1 VLLPL
6 FVFVF
11 NTYPVEYFVL
21 RIMNYYQ
28 GKVGLLMGN
37 IDGYYWPYTVTS
49 YYCFGDCILL
59 RKNVTE

>member
-1 VLLPL
+1 
-6 FVFVF
+6 
-11 NTYPVEYFVL
+11 
-21 RIMNYYQ
+21 MNYYQ